1 MAGTSVVTRQM
12 WRAAR
17 QINPGRVL
25 KESEQP
31 FSLAVVASNLE
42 EADEIRGFLLGKSWT
57 PEDEKRLD
65 RVLRLYLQ
73 PLTEKQ
79 TDELAREAV
88 VVLAACGA
96 RQGLERIPGKVCTY
110 HPEDP
115 AGCMEAIL
123 NSDAGAMLRLSL
135 ARHIPVLRPEVAT
148 RIVRQVSLENATFA
162 VGTALGNVVPSIF
175 QPIMGVAEAAG
186 DIVFL
191 TANQVR
197 MMFMIASSYGRAPG
211 YATRWREMSTI
222 FGAAFTWRAV
232 ARNLVSKIPFGAGL
246 VPKGAIAYAG
256 TYSVGEGL
264 VFYYTT
270 GHKMSR
276 EDAQRAFQSAYSGAV
291 ERVRQMVNRLQK
303 AQETPEKAEREEPR
317 TPVGAGTP

>member
-17 QINPGRVL
+17 QISPGKVL

-31 FSLAVVASNLE
+31 FSLAVVASDPD
-42 EADEIRGFLLGKSWT
+42 EAEEIRGFLLGRSWT

-73 PLTEKQ
+73 PLRDAQ
-79 TDELAREAV
+79 ADDLVREAV
-88 VVLAACGA
+88 IVLASCGA
-96 RQGLERIPGKVCTY
+96 RQGLERFSDKVCVY

-115 AGCMEAIL
+115 AGCIDAIL

-135 ARHIPVLRPEVAT
+135 ARHIPVMRPEIAT

-197 MMFMIASSYGRAPG
+197 MMFMVASSYGRTPG

-256 TYSVGEGL
+256 TYSIGEGL

-276 EDAQRAFQSAYSGAV
+276 EDAARTFRSAYSGAV

-303 AQETPEKAEREEPR
+303 VQETPEKAERAEPR
-317 TPVGAGTP
+317 TPVGTGTS